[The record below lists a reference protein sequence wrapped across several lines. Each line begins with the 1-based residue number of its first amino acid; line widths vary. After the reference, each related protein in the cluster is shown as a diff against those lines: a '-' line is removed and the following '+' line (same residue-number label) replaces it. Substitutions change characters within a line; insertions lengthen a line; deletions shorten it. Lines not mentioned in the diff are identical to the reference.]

1 MAVMHEFPVKYRCEY
16 ALQQALSY
24 AIVQSDLA
32 PVFDGSSRCNRA
44 AEQSSLLRLRCGNRV
59 RNIASQR
66 SLLHMSPHAEFA
78 RQMQNGT
85 RFTNLVLAHS
95 RLSLLQIRL
104 QLREGKRLRDAIMKK
119 RPKRPRTKRRAMG

>member
-1 MAVMHEFPVKYRCEY
+1 
-16 ALQQALSY
+16 
-24 AIVQSDLA
+24 
-32 PVFDGSSRCNRA
+32 
-44 AEQSSLLRLRCGNRV
+44 
-59 RNIASQR
+59 
-66 SLLHMSPHAEFA
+66 MSPHAEFA
-78 RQMQNGT
+78 RQMQNGI

>member
-1 MAVMHEFPVKYRCEY
+1 
-16 ALQQALSY
+16 
-24 AIVQSDLA
+24 
-32 PVFDGSSRCNRA
+32 
-44 AEQSSLLRLRCGNRV
+44 
-59 RNIASQR
+59 
-66 SLLHMSPHAEFA
+66 
-78 RQMQNGT
+78 MQNGI

>member
-1 MAVMHEFPVKYRCEY
+1 MRKRVPSNWVPRMAVMHEFPVKYRCEY

-59 RNIASQR
+59 RNISVAA
-66 SLLHMSPHAEFA
+66 LFTPHEP
-78 RQMQNGT
+78 T
-85 RFTNLVLAHS
+85 R
-95 RLSLLQIRL
+95 
-104 QLREGKRLRDAIMKK
+104 
-119 RPKRPRTKRRAMG
+119 